1 MRITIQPS
9 KLKGTLQVVSSKSL
23 SHRYIIAA
31 GLASGTSIIKNVLDS
46 DDLTATK
53 NALSSLGVTFD
64 DNQVIGKELKVIQNE
79 IDCNESGSTL
89 RFMIPISMLLRE
101 EIRFTG
107 KGRLPQRPLDV
118 YFDIFKQK
126 HLHYKL
132 ENSDSNLPLTVKGP
146 IKPGFYQMRGD
157 VSSQFLTGMLFAL
170 PLLKKDS
177 VIEMTTPIES
187 KGYVDL
193 TLDVLKMFG
202 IHVLSVDQYFYIKG
216 NQSYIPKEVT
226 VEGDFSQAA
235 FWMVAGLIGDEITL
249 KSLNPISKQGDS
261 KIVDIIKDMHG
272 EIEYIDKERI
282 YKIEPSKTYGVTIDL
297 SQIPDLGPILMVLAG
312 LSEGYTKFIGC
323 NRLRMKESDRLD
335 AMYQVL
341 SKLGV
346 KMEINGDEAVI
357 HGQNSFNGDI
367 ELDTFGDHRIAMA
380 IAIAA
385 IRADGPITIDHAEV
399 VSKSYP
405 NFFEIYKKLG
415 GQIHES

>member
-1 MRITIQPS
+1 MKITIQPT

-23 SHRYIIAA
+23 SHRYVIAA
-31 GLASGTSIIKNVLDS
+31 GLAKGTSTIKNALDS

-53 NALSSLGVTFD
+53 NALSALGVTFNN
-64 DNQVIGKELKVIQNE
+64 NQVTGGELKVIHNE

-101 EIRFTG
+101 EIKFMG
-107 KGRLPQRPLDV
+107 HGRLPLRPLDI
-118 YFDIFKQK
+118 YFDIFNQK
-126 HLHYKL
+126 HLYYKK
-132 ENSDSNLPLTVKGP
+132 ESEESNLPLTVKGP

-202 IHVLSVDQYFYIKG
+202 IHILSVDQYFYIKG
-216 NQSYIPKEVT
+216 GQSYVPMEVT

-235 FWMVAGLIGDEITL
+235 FWMVAGLIGDEINL
-249 KSLNPISKQGDS
+249 KSLNPISKQGDA
-261 KIVDIIKDMHG
+261 KIVDIIKEMGGD
-272 EIEYIDKERI
+272 IEYSDRDRM
-282 YKIEPSKTYGVTIDL
+282 YKIEPSQTDGITIDL

-312 LSEGYTKFIGC
+312 LSEKKTKFIGC

-341 SKLGV
+341 TKLGV
-346 KMEINGDEAVI
+346 PMEISGDEAIIQGVK
-357 HGQNSFNGDI
+357 SFKGDL
-367 ELDTFGDHRIAMA
+367 ELDTFSDHRIAMA

-385 IRADGPITIDHAEV
+385 IRADGPITINHAEV

-405 NFFEIYKKLG
+405 NFFEIYKELG
-415 GQIHES
+415 GQINES

>member
-1 MRITIQPS
+1 MKMTIQPT

-31 GLASGTSIIKNVLDS
+31 GLAKGTSVIKNVLDS

-53 NALSSLGVTFD
+53 NALSALGVTFD
-64 DNQVIGKELKVIQNE
+64 QNKVIGNELKLNHHE

-89 RFMIPISMLLRE
+89 RFMIPIAMLLRE
-101 EIRFTG
+101 EVRFLG
-107 KGRLPQRPLDV
+107 QGRLPLRPLDV

-126 HLHYKL
+126 HLYYKL
-132 ENSDSNLPLTVKGP
+132 DSETSNLPLTVKGP

-157 VSSQFLTGMLFAL
+157 VSSQFLTGMLFTL

-187 KGYVDL
+187 KGYIDL

-202 IHVLSVDQYFYIKG
+202 IHILSVDQYFYIKG
-216 NQSYIPKEVT
+216 GQSYIPREVT

-235 FWMVAGLIGDEITL
+235 FWMVAGLIGDEMIL

-261 KIVDIIKDMHG
+261 KIIDIIKDMHG

-282 YKIEPSKTYGVTIDL
+282 YRIEPSTTYGVTIDL

-312 LSEGYTKFIGC
+312 LSEGDTKFVGC

-341 SKLGV
+341 TRLGV
-346 KMEINGDEAVI
+346 HMEINGDEAII
-357 HGQNSFNGDI
+357 HGQKSFKGNV
-367 ELDTFGDHRIAMA
+367 ELDSFGDHRIAMA
-380 IAIAA
+380 IAIAT
-385 IRADGPITIDHAEV
+385 IRADGPITINHAEV

-405 NFFEIYKKLG
+405 NFFEIYKELG
-415 GQIHES
+415 GQINES

>member
-1 MRITIQPS
+1 MKITIQPT

-31 GLASGTSIIKNVLDS
+31 GLAKGTSTIKNALDS

-53 NALSSLGVTFD
+53 NALSALGVTFNN
-64 DNQVIGKELKVIQNE
+64 NQVTGGDLKVIHNV

-89 RFMIPISMLLRE
+89 RFMIPIAMLLRE
-101 EIRFTG
+101 EVRFTG
-107 KGRLPQRPLDV
+107 HGRLPLRPLDV
-118 YFDIFKQK
+118 YFDIFNQK
-126 HLHYKL
+126 HLYYKKDS
-132 ENSDSNLPLTVKGP
+132 EESNLPLTVKGP

-157 VSSQFLTGMLFAL
+157 VSSQFLTGTLFAL

-202 IHVLSVDQYFYIKG
+202 IHILSVDQYFYIKG
-216 NQSYIPKEVT
+216 GQSYIPKEVT

-235 FWMVAGLIGDEITL
+235 FWMVAGLIGDEIIL
-249 KSLNPISKQGDS
+249 KSLNPISKQGDA
-261 KIVDIIKDMHG
+261 KIADIIKEMNGD
-272 EIEYIDKERI
+272 IEYIDRDRI
-282 YKIEPSKTYGVTIDL
+282 YKIEPSQTYGITIDL

-312 LSEGYTKFIGC
+312 LSEGTTKFIGC

-341 SKLGV
+341 TKLGV
-346 KMEINGDEAVI
+346 HMEINGDEAIIQGV
-357 HGQNSFNGDI
+357 NSFKGDL
-367 ELDTFGDHRIAMA
+367 ELDTFSDHRIAMA

-385 IRADGPITIDHAEV
+385 IRADGPITINHAEV

-405 NFFEIYKKLG
+405 NFFEIYKELG
-415 GQIHES
+415 GQINES